1 MSEKLPVSFR
11 AAVARYS
18 RHIAKEGEKLIK
30 FRTPMDSMWDYGIVN
45 TETNVIKWKGT
56 YENLLNWI
64 AESGVMKPYEVIK
77 DK

>member
-30 FRTPMDSMWDYGIVN
+30 FRPQLDSMWDYGIVDV
-45 TETNVIKWKGT
+45 ETNAVTSKGT
-56 YENLLNWI
+56 HENLLNWI

-77 DK
+77 DE